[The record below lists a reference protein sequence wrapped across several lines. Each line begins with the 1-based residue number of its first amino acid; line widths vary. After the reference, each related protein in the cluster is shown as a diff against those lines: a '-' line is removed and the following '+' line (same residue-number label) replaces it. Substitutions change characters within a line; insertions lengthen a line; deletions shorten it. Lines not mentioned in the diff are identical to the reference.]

1 MIKPT
6 TIRAGI
12 HAAALI
18 VAALLLTAC
27 EPRLTN
33 ANLAYVKPGM
43 MTKEV
48 ESLLGMPTS
57 VESTG
62 SSDGA
67 PGQVRYIYEQDG
79 RKVELTFV
87 NDRLS
92 PEGISGSFEK

>member
-1 MIKPT
+1 M
-6 TIRAGI
+6 
-12 HAAALI
+12 ALV

-27 EPRLTN
+27 ESGLTN
-33 ANLAYVKPGM
+33 ANLAHVKSGM

-48 ESLLGMPTS
+48 ESLLGVPTS
-57 VESTG
+57 VEFFG
-62 SSDGA
+62 SSGE
-67 PGQVRYIYEQDG
+67 PGGVRYTYEQDG

>member
-1 MIKPT
+1 LIKPT

-12 HAAALI
+12 HSIALI
-18 VAALLLTAC
+18 AVASMLSAC
-27 EPRLTN
+27 EPHLTN

-57 VESTG
+57 VETTG
-62 SSDGA
+62 SSDA
-67 PGQVRYIYEQDG
+67 TPGQVRYTYEQDG

-92 PEGISGSFEK
+92 PDGISGSFEK